1 MHMLNVFSTKRS
13 FARTISSAARVFQV
27 TPLAGQR
34 ILAFHSIGNTV
45 DGDVNNIYSLS
56 RTEFV
61 KQIDSVRQFAEDH
74 GFSFAPFGTPK
85 EQTICITFDDGYSDA
100 LSVAAPILSNFRIP
114 FHVFVSPQKS
124 ETNDARYL
132 SKAEI
137 KELHSISQATVGAHG
152 YSHTSLTSISN
163 ELAKIELDKSK
174 SVLEDLLSSPV
185 ESMSYPYGHTNEH
198 ITQMTQQS
206 GFKYAACSKWG
217 FVAEKSNPLMQS
229 RIDMWTGDTQR
240 DVQLKLYGSWNWF
253 HRFT

>member
-1 MHMLNVFSTKRS
+1 MRNVFSTKRVLAKTVS
-13 FARTISSAARVFQV
+13 SSARLLQA

-34 ILAFHSIGNTV
+34 ILAYHSIGNSV
-45 DGDVNNIYSLS
+45 DGDINGIYSLS
-56 RTEFV
+56 RTEV
-61 KQIDSVRQFAEDH
+61 VNQIDSVRQFAEDH
-74 GFSFAPFGTPK
+74 GFSFVPFGTPK
-85 EQTICITFDDGYSDA
+85 EKTICITFDDGYSDV

-132 SKAEI
+132 SRAET
-137 KELHSISQATVGAHG
+137 KEIQSISHATVGAHG
-152 YSHTSLTSISN
+152 YSHTSLTSIPN
-163 ELAKIELDKSK
+163 EQAMIELGKSK

-198 ITQMTQQS
+198 ITHMVQQV

-217 FVAEKSNPLMQS
+217 FVAENSHPLMQS
-229 RIDMWTGDTQR
+229 RIDMWAGDTQR
-240 DVQLKLYGSWNWF
+240 DVQLKLYGAWNWF

>member
-1 MHMLNVFSTKRS
+1 MRKVFSTKRVL
-13 FARTISSAARVFQV
+13 AKTISSSARLFQA

-34 ILAFHSIGNTV
+34 ILAYHSIGNSV
-45 DGDVNNIYSLS
+45 DGDINRIYSLS

-61 KQIDSVRQFAEDH
+61 SQIDSVRQFAEDH

-132 SKAEI
+132 SRAET
-137 KELHSISQATVGAHG
+137 KEIQSISHATVGAHG
-152 YSHTSLTSISN
+152 YSHTSLTSIPS
-163 ELAKIELDKSK
+163 EQAMIELEKSK

-185 ESMSYPYGHTNEH
+185 ESMSYPYGHTNEN
-198 ITQMTQQS
+198 ITQIVQQI
-206 GFKYAACSKWG
+206 GFTYAACSKWG
-217 FVAEKSNPLMQS
+217 FASEDSNPLMQS
-229 RIDMWTGDTQR
+229 RIDMWAGDTNR
-240 DVQLKLYGSWNWF
+240 DVQLKLYGAWNWF